1 MALCACPVS
10 GRHTA
15 ILTTG
20 FGDHV
25 TSVTHPSG
33 LALDGDRCAVGVEP
47 DLPIEYGVRVA
58 APAVVA
64 R

>member
-1 MALCACPVS
+1 MTVCACPVS
-10 GRHTA
+10 GRHPP
-15 ILTTG
+15 IR
-20 FGDHV
+20 DQR
-25 TSVTHPSG
+25 HPSVG

-64 R
+64 G